1 MKNSTLTLYLEIN
14 NSNYVFFVCEKDKE
28 NNLKISHKIEAP
40 LQGIDQK
47 RISNLDLTF
56 NTIKENIILIEQ
68 HCNYT
73 FKEIVLILENFNP
86 TFINLSGF
94 KKLDGSQ
101 VLIENITYIL
111 NTLKSIVE
119 ETELKK
125 TIIHI
130 FNSKFYLDNKKIDN
144 LPIGLFGDN
153 YSHELSFVLMNK
165 NDYKNLKSI
174 FDKCNLNIK
183 KILTKSFIKGVNIS
197 NDNKDTETF
206 FQVRLG
212 EKESKI
218 FYFESNSLKSE
229 QNFSFGTD
237 IIIQDISK
245 ITSLKIDFIKM
256 ILNKIE
262 FKPEI
267 SNDELIEK
275 KYFDGYDYIKIKKK
289 LVYEIALARIK
300 EIFELILFKN
310 TNFFYYNKISKNIFL
325 EIESKSNFKCFKEIY
340 KKTFLSNGTFNFNF
354 IDNLSIENMLKSA
367 NQLVHFGWKKEA
379 IPISKSKK
387 SLIARIFDAIFG

>member
-125 TIIHI
+125 
-130 FNSKFYLDNKKIDN
+130 L
-144 LPIGLFGDN
+144 
-153 YSHELSFVLMNK
+153 
-165 NDYKNLKSI
+165 
-174 FDKCNLNIK
+174 
-183 KILTKSFIKGVNIS
+183 
-197 NDNKDTETF
+197 
-206 FQVRLG
+206 
-212 EKESKI
+212 
-218 FYFESNSLKSE
+218 
-229 QNFSFGTD
+229 
-237 IIIQDISK
+237 
-245 ITSLKIDFIKM
+245 
-256 ILNKIE
+256 
-262 FKPEI
+262 
-267 SNDELIEK
+267 
-275 KYFDGYDYIKIKKK
+275 
-289 LVYEIALARIK
+289 
-300 EIFELILFKN
+300 
-310 TNFFYYNKISKNIFL
+310 
-325 EIESKSNFKCFKEIY
+325 
-340 KKTFLSNGTFNFNF
+340 
-354 IDNLSIENMLKSA
+354 
-367 NQLVHFGWKKEA
+367 
-379 IPISKSKK
+379 
-387 SLIARIFDAIFG
+387 

>member
-1 MKNSTLTLYLEIN
+1 MKNSTPTLYLEIN
-14 NSNYVFFVCEKDKE
+14 NSNYVFFVSEKDKE
-28 NNLKISHKIEAP
+28 NNLKISHKLEVP
-40 LQGIDQK
+40 LQGIDQN
-47 RISNLDLTF
+47 RISNLERTF

-68 HCNYT
+68 NCNYT

-119 ETELKK
+119 ETEIKK

-144 LPIGLFGDN
+144 LPIGLFGDY
-153 YSHELSFVLMNK
+153 YSHELSFILMNK

-174 FDKCNLNIK
+174 FDKCNLNVK

-197 NDNKDTETF
+197 NDNKNTETF
-206 FQVRLG
+206 FQIKLS
-212 EKESKI
+212 EKESNI

-229 QNFSFGTD
+229 QNFNFGTD

-256 ILNKIE
+256 ILNKID

-267 SNDELIEK
+267 LNDEIIEK

-289 LVYEIALARIK
+289 LVYEIALARIE
-300 EIFELILFKN
+300 EIFDLFLFKN
-310 TNFFYYNKISKNIFL
+310 TNFSYYKKFSKNIFL
-325 EIESKSNFKCFKEIY
+325 EIEGKSNFKLFKEVY
-340 KKTFLSNGTFNFNF
+340 KKTFLSNG
-354 IDNLSIENMLKSA
+354 IDNLNFINDLSSENMLKSA

-379 IPISKSKK
+379 IPMSKSRK
-387 SLIARIFDAIFG
+387 STIARIFDSIFG